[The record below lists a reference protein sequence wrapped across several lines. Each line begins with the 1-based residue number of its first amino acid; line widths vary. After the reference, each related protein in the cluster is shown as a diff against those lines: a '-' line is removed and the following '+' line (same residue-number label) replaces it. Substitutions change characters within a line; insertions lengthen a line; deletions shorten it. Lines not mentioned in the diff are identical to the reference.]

1 MSDGFDRLAK
11 AMAADGLTRRQAL
24 KRVGI
29 GAGAGLLALLGGT
42 RVTLALACKHRGGS
56 CTKDADCCAGLRC
69 RTGAGSSTLAG
80 SCG

>member
-42 RVTLALACKHRGGS
+42 RVTLALACKHRGQS
-56 CTKDADCCAGLRC
+56 CTKDSDCCAGLKC
-69 RTGAGSSTLAG
+69 RSSYGSPNLVS

>member
-1 MSDGFDRLAK
+1 MSDGFDQLAK

-29 GAGAGLLALLGGT
+29 GAGAGLLALIGGS
-42 RVTLALACKHRGGS
+42 RISLAAACKHRGQS
-56 CTKDADCCAGLRC
+56 CMKDSDCCAGLKC
-69 RTGAGSSTLAG
+69 RSTYGSSSLVS

>member
-24 KRVGI
+24 KPD
-29 GAGAGLLALLGGT
+29 
-42 RVTLALACKHRGGS
+42 S
-56 CTKDADCCAGLRC
+56 DCCAGLKC
-69 RTGAGSSTLAG
+69 RSSYGSPNLVS